1 MTYTVEYY
9 AGTYEGRRTVEADGP
24 EAAIAQV
31 RAWVRRNMT
40 LPMYADGYRVIP
52 DSRQATEWKP

>member
-1 MTYTVEYY
+1 VTYTIEYY
-9 AGTYEGRRTVEADGP
+9 AGPYEGRRTVEADGP

-40 LPMYADGYRVIP
+40 LPMYADGYRVIS
-52 DSRQATEWKP
+52 DLRAALEGKP